1 MSIDARD
8 KYVELVTSS
17 MNTELNI
24 DQLRLL
30 RNVMY
35 ASMDGIDISFVT
47 EKALA
52 LNQNDNI
59 NIIKNFYLAKR
70 IQGLSEKTIKNYL
83 NELKKFFLTINKRVQ
98 DVKTADVQLYLA
110 KKMVNTSKS
119 NADCC
124 RRYLSTFYSWCE
136 EEEIVARS
144 PLKKIKK
151 IKCSKTIRKPFSTEE
166 IELMRQQCDTVRNR
180 AIFEFLLS
188 TACRASEM
196 IALNIKDVDIVTGE
210 AIVTGKGDKQ
220 RPVYLNAV
228 SKVYLK
234 QYLDSRKDSNPA
246 LFVSEPEPH
255 DRLQVSGI
263 EIVIRRI
270 GRVVGTKAFPHRL
283 RHTAATMALK
293 RGMPIQQVQKMLGHE
308 KIDTTLIYAKTLNDD
323 VKYSHGK
330 YC

>member
-234 QYLDSRKDSNPA
+234 QYLDSRKDSKN
-246 LFVSEPEPH
+246 L
-255 DRLQVSGI
+255 
-263 EIVIRRI
+263 
-270 GRVVGTKAFPHRL
+270 
-283 RHTAATMALK
+283 
-293 RGMPIQQVQKMLGHE
+293 
-308 KIDTTLIYAKTLNDD
+308 
-323 VKYSHGK
+323 
-330 YC
+330 